1 MEDLSWRTSHK
12 TFSKTNK
19 ENTMKELDL
28 LEEQINR
35 VVISEVVVKPKH
47 KIQVVIFH
55 YLTN

>member
-1 MEDLSWRTSHK
+1 MEDLSWRTSHR
-12 TFSKTNK
+12 TFSKTNE

-47 KIQVVIFH
+47 GIQVVIFH
-55 YLTN
+55 HLTN